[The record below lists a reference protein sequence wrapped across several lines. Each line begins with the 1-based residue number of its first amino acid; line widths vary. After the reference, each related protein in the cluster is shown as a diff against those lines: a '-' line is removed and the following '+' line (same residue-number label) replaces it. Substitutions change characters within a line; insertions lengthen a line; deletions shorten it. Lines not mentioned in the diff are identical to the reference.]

1 MKEFLLI
8 IVSTILGALAQIS
21 LKYGMKNVD
30 TYGLT
35 LQKLLKVII
44 SSFFQPFILLGISLY
59 IISMIIWLVVLSRVE
74 LSYARPLVALGFIL
88 VIIFSWVFLH
98 EQISIIRI
106 IGVFLIAVGVFC
118 VQVSI

>member
-8 IVSTILGALAQIS
+8 IVSTILGTLGQIS

-44 SSFFQPFILLGISLY
+44 SSFFQPFVLLGISLY
-59 IISMIIWLVVLSRVE
+59 VISMAIWLLVLSRVE
-74 LSYARPLVALGFIL
+74 LSYARPLVGIGFIL
-88 VIIFSWVFLH
+88 VVLFSWIFLH
-98 EQISIIRI
+98 EQISVIRTV
-106 IGVFLIAVGVFC
+106 GVFLIAAGVFC
-118 VQVSI
+118 VQVSV

>member
-8 IVSTILGALAQIS
+8 IVSTILGTLGQIS

-44 SSFFQPFILLGISLY
+44 SSFFQPFVLLGISLY
-59 IISMIIWLVVLSRVE
+59 VISMAIWLLVLSRVE
-74 LSYARPLVALGFIL
+74 LSYARPLVGIGFIL
-88 VIIFSWVFLH
+88 VVLFSWIFLH
-98 EQISIIRI
+98 EQISVIRTV
-106 IGVFLIAVGVFC
+106 GVFLIAAGVFC
-118 VQVSI
+118 VQVTV